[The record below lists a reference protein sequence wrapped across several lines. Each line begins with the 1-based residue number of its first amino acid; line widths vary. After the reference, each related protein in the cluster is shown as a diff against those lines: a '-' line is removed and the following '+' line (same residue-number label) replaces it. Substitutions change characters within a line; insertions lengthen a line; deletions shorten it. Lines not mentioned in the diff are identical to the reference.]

1 MTKNTPTAVCSTV
14 NPSTSINVDSLLC
27 DADALALTISD
38 MVQASASIAMGIQRA
53 LSLSIPAGSASH
65 DFGDI
70 ACALTL
76 SELSNLLPLLT
87 NTAVTA
93 EALAHDNRDALD
105 ALSACT
111 ELTTPNTKENTHD

>member
-38 MVQASASIAMGIQRA
+38 MVQASASIAMGVQRA

-65 DFGDI
+65 DLGDI

-87 NTAVTA
+87 NTAVTGGT
-93 EALAHDNRDALD
+93 LARDNRDAVST
-105 ALSACT
+105 LSTRT

>member
-1 MTKNTPTAVCSTV
+1 MTKKTPTAVCSTV

-27 DADALALTISD
+27 DADAL
-38 MVQASASIAMGIQRA
+38 
-53 LSLSIPAGSASH
+53 
-65 DFGDI
+65 
-70 ACALTL
+70 TL

-87 NTAVTA
+87 NTAVSA
-93 EALAHDNRDALD
+93 EALAHDNRDAVS

>member
-53 LSLSIPAGSASH
+53 LSLSIPAGSASR

>member
-27 DADALALTISD
+27 DADALALTIGD
-38 MVQASASIAMGIQRA
+38 VVQASASIARGVRRA

-65 DFGDI
+65 DLGDI

-76 SELSNLLPLLT
+76 SELSDLLPLLT
-87 NTAVTA
+87 NTAVSA

>member
-38 MVQASASIAMGIQRA
+38 MVRASASIAMGIQRA

-87 NTAVTA
+87 NTAVSA
-93 EALAHDNRDALD
+93 EALAHANRDALD

>member
-1 MTKNTPTAVCSTV
+1 MTKSTPTAVCSTV

-27 DADALALTISD
+27 DADALALTIGD

-65 DFGDI
+65 DLGDI

-76 SELSNLLPLLT
+76 SELSDLLPLLT
-87 NTAVTA
+87 NTAVSADT
-93 EALAHDNRDALD
+93 LAHANRDALD

>member
-1 MTKNTPTAVCSTV
+1 MTKNPPTAVCSTV
-14 NPSTSINVDSLLC
+14 NPATSINVDSLLC
-27 DADALALTISD
+27 DADALALTIGD
-38 MVQASASIAMGIQRA
+38 MVQASASIARGVRRA

-65 DFGDI
+65 DLGDI

-76 SELSNLLPLLT
+76 SELSDLLPLLT
-87 NTAVTA
+87 NTAVSADT
-93 EALAHDNRDALD
+93 LAHANRDALD

>member
-27 DADALALTISD
+27 DADALALTIGD
-38 MVQASASIAMGIQRA
+38 VVQASASIARGVRRA

-93 EALAHDNRDALD
+93 EALAHANRDALD

>member
-1 MTKNTPTAVCSTV
+1 MTKKTPTAVCSTV

-38 MVQASASIAMGIQRA
+38 VAQASASIARGVRRA

-65 DFGDI
+65 DLGDI

-76 SELSNLLPLLT
+76 SELSDLLPLLT

-93 EALAHDNRDALD
+93 EALAHANRDALD